1 MSIGKVGEHIVT
13 KVNKVKASK
22 KEESSDNE
30 KSKEIKTGKSLW
42 DLAIRRSKEG
52 DLGESRVLATEER

>member
-13 KVNKVKASK
+13 KVNEVNASR
-22 KEESSDNE
+22 KEGSNDNE
-30 KSKEIKTGKSLW
+30 KSREIKTGKSLW

-52 DLGESRVLATEER
+52 DLGESRVVATEKR